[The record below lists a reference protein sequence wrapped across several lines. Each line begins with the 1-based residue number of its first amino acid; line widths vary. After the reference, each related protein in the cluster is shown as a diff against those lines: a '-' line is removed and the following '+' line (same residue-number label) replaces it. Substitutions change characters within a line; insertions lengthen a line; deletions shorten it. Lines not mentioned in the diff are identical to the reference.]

1 MINIAHDDLS
11 WVVDSGATCHVTSQR
26 DFYSSYT
33 PGNFGNVRMGNNG
46 LSKITGIGD
55 ICLKFDTG
63 IKLVLHNV
71 KHVPDMR
78 LNLIFAG
85 LLDDD
90 GYNNNF
96 GKGIWKLTRGSLIVA
111 RGKRCS
117 NLYMTHPKIFKD
129 RVNVVV
135 NTYMTDLWHKRLGHI
150 SEKGMSLLLK
160 RNVLPGV
167 HDIHLKKCS
176 HCLAGKQNRV
186 SFNSNP
192 PSRKENI
199 LDLVHSDVC
208 GPMKKTMTLGG
219 CSYFVT
225 FIDDH
230 FRKVWVYTLKS
241 KDQVFE
247 MFKQFHASVERQ
259 TGKKLKCIRTDNGGE
274 YIGPFDAY
282 CRYHGIRQ

>member
-1 MINIAHDDLS
+1 
-11 WVVDSGATCHVTSQR
+11 
-26 DFYSSYT
+26 
-33 PGNFGNVRMGNNG
+33 
-46 LSKITGIGD
+46 
-55 ICLKFDTG
+55 
-63 IKLVLHNV
+63 
-71 KHVPDMR
+71 
-78 LNLIFAG
+78 
-85 LLDDD
+85 
-90 GYNNNF
+90 
-96 GKGIWKLTRGSLIVA
+96 
-111 RGKRCS
+111 
-117 NLYMTHPKIFKD
+117 MTHPKIFKD

-135 NTYMTDLWHKRLGHI
+135 NTDMTDLWLKRLGHM

-186 SFNSNP
+186 SFNSHP

-208 GPMKKTMTLGG
+208 GPMKTRTLGG

-230 FRKVWVYTLKS
+230 SKKVWVYILKS

-247 MFKQFHASVERQ
+247 VFKQFHASFERQ
-259 TGKKLKCIRTDNGGE
+259 TGKKLKCIRKDNGGE

-282 CRYHGIRQ
+282 CSRDHNIRHQKSPPKTPQLNGLA

>member
-1 MINIAHDDLS
+1 MVNITHDDSS

-46 LSKITGIGD
+46 QLKIAGIKD

-63 IKLVLHNV
+63 IELVLHNV

-78 LNLIFAG
+78 LNLISAG

-90 GYNNNF
+90 GYSNNF
-96 GKGIWKLTRGSLIVA
+96 GNGIWKLTRGSLIVA

-117 NLYMTHPKIFKD
+117 KLYMTHPKIFKD
-129 RVNVVV
+129 RVNVMV
-135 NTYMTDLWHKRLGHI
+135 NTDMTDLWHKRLGHM
-150 SEKGMSLLLK
+150 SEKGMSLLLE

-186 SFNSNP
+186 SFKSHP
-192 PSRKENI
+192 PSRKESI

-208 GPMKKTMTLGG
+208 GPMKTRTL
-219 CSYFVT
+219 CHAPDRPDDVATAAQPFVNIRRL
-225 FIDDH
+225 FSLGNARLLCISI
-230 FRKVWVYTLKS
+230 TL
-241 KDQVFE
+241 
-247 MFKQFHASVERQ
+247 RI
-259 TGKKLKCIRTDNGGE
+259 LI
-274 YIGPFDAY
+274 
-282 CRYHGIRQ
+282 